1 MEDFSYLR
9 HLKDRNDMNPV
20 AVRLLNQQLVAPQFS
35 DPAEVVSYMGAIQAQ
50 DLPYNSDLSDI
61 LCLS

>member
-20 AVRLLNQQLVAPQFS
+20 AVRLLNQQLVIWA
-35 DPAEVVSYMGAIQAQ
+35 Y
-50 DLPYNSDLSDI
+50 PYAKST
-61 LCLS
+61 